1 MKRKTDRRT
10 LMTKQMIKD
19 ALLELLAHTPY
30 EKVTVSAL
38 CRQAEIT
45 RATFY
50 LHYDNT
56 ESVLSELLD
65 DALRLTELADRPQEP
80 WTGELLEKPEAAAT
94 PADLDA
100 MLPACQ
106 RAASNPK
113 YRVLF
118 LDESLS
124 RHILQ
129 KLADF
134 QRPRRVPQIMK
145 RYHVSEW
152 EAEQLFVYMLHGN
165 FALNRSLGWVQ
176 SDEWYRAQALIQ
188 RLVAPEG
195 LHETQNK
202 MASREND
209 VNVLHDDGR
218 LEGGRVLPG
227 RCRGVPQPGRLR
239 PCSVVP
245 RPRRA

>member
-10 LMTKQMIKD
+10 LMTRQMVKD

-30 EKVTVSAL
+30 EKITISAL

-50 LHYDNT
+50 LHYDNID
-56 ESVLSELLD
+56 SVLSELLD
-65 DALRLTELADRPQEP
+65 DALRLTELADQPPTP
-80 WTGELLEKPEAAAT
+80 WTDERLAMVEHAET
-94 PADLDA
+94 PAEIDA

-129 KLADF
+129 KLATF
-134 QRPRRVPQIMK
+134 QKPRRVPQIMK
-145 RYHVSEW
+145 RYHLNEW
-152 EAEQLFVYMLHGN
+152 EAEQLFTYMLHGN

-176 SDEWYRAQALIQ
+176 SEEWYRAQALIQ
-188 RLVAPEG
+188 RFVAPCE
-195 LHETQNK
+195 E
-202 MASREND
+202 
-209 VNVLHDDGR
+209 
-218 LEGGRVLPG
+218 LEKSPE
-227 RCRGVPQPGRLR
+227 
-239 PCSVVP
+239 
-245 RPRRA
+245 PRRIKNDAHGQ

>member
-1 MKRKTDRRT
+1 
-10 LMTKQMIKD
+10 MTKQMIKD

-65 DALRLTELADRPQEP
+65 DALRLTELADRPQAS
-80 WTGELLEKPEAAAT
+80 WTSELLEKPEAAAA

-188 RLVAPEG
+188 RLVAPCG
-195 LHETQNK
+195 F
-202 MASREND
+202 
-209 VNVLHDDGR
+209 
-218 LEGGRVLPG
+218 
-227 RCRGVPQPGRLR
+227 
-239 PCSVVP
+239 
-245 RPRRA
+245 

>member
-65 DALRLTELADRPQEP
+65 DALRLTELADRPQAP

-106 RAASNPK
+106 RAATRNTASSSSTRACPAT
-113 YRVLF
+113 
-118 LDESLS
+118 SS
-124 RHILQ
+124 RSS
-129 KLADF
+129 
-134 QRPRRVPQIMK
+134 PTSSV
-145 RYHVSEW
+145 
-152 EAEQLFVYMLHGN
+152 
-165 FALNRSLGWVQ
+165 
-176 SDEWYRAQALIQ
+176 RA
-188 RLVAPEG
+188 
-195 LHETQNK
+195 
-202 MASREND
+202 ASR
-209 VNVLHDDGR
+209 R
-218 LEGGRVLPG
+218 L
-227 RCRGVPQPGRLR
+227 
-239 PCSVVP
+239 
-245 RPRRA
+245 

>member
-134 QRPRRVPQIMK
+134 QRPRRVPQIMMTGVWK
-145 RYHVSEW
+145 AVAFCQGVVVVFHSPAGCAHVASF
-152 EAEQLFVYMLHGN
+152 LD
-165 FALNRSLGWVQ
+165 LGERDAV
-176 SDEWYRAQALIQ
+176 L
-188 RLVAPEG
+188 RL
-195 LHETQNK
+195 
-202 MASREND
+202 SR
-209 VNVLHDDGR
+209 R
-218 LEGGRVLPG
+218 R
-227 RCRGVPQPGRLR
+227 RLR
-239 PCSVVP
+239 GSASTFPRSSCSSP
-245 RPRRA
+245 TKSTAQRRSSYSSPWCRSRGRREKSP

>member
-1 MKRKTDRRT
+1 
-10 LMTKQMIKD
+10 MTKQMIKD

-113 YRVLF
+113 YTTCPA
-118 LDESLS
+118 S
-124 RHILQ
+124 R
-129 KLADF
+129 
-134 QRPRRVPQIMK
+134 RPRRLPPT
-145 RYHVSEW
+145 S
-152 EAEQLFVYMLHGN
+152 MLPSTG
-165 FALNRSLGWVQ
+165 RPW
-176 SDEWYRAQALIQ
+176 
-188 RLVAPEG
+188 
-195 LHETQNK
+195 
-202 MASREND
+202 ASAIR
-209 VNVLHDDGR
+209 
-218 LEGGRVLPG
+218 
-227 RCRGVPQPGRLR
+227 
-239 PCSVVP
+239 
-245 RPRRA
+245 